1 VSIGTFAVRHS
12 RAALLVSIALVA
24 AGAIAAFLLPS
35 SIYPP
40 LEFPRIVI
48 IAHSGTLPPQS
59 MMLTVTRPIE
69 TAVMEV
75 PGIRRVRSRSIRGAA
90 EISAQFDPA
99 TRMEIALQ
107 QVQNR
112 VAEAQAELPAD
123 TELTVER
130 LTPAV
135 FPILILS
142 MTGPLPT
149 PDLNDFANYVVKPE
163 LARVPGAGRIEVLA
177 TDTRE
182 IEVVLDPDKLAAT
195 GIGVGDV
202 VDALKAQ
209 NELVPVGRFA
219 EGGQQHLSLASGLWT
234 SPEDIAAAPI
244 LVKKGATVHVS
255 DVGVVTPGSPDR
267 TLLVTGNG
275 RDAISI
281 SISQQ
286 IGANILAVKQG
297 VDRAVATL
305 QYSLPSG
312 IHLTKVYD
320 LAEFVSEAI
329 ANVRDA
335 ILIGGFLAVVV
346 LIVFLRN
353 IRLTLIA
360 AVTLPLAVIP
370 TFLFMYI
377 FNGSLNLM
385 SLGGLAVA
393 IGLVIDDAVVVVENI
408 HRRAA
413 EGSESVVDA
422 VSQLV
427 GPLVS
432 STLTTV
438 VVFAPLGLL
447 SGVIGQFFR
456 ALSMSLSVA
465 VLLSLGLSL
474 TVVPMLARW
483 AFQRRAP
490 GTPGPLRGSRPTSE
504 PGMPGDATASD
515 VGRVPPQADPA
526 GSPPRADV
534 AEPETTSRLARG
546 YARALNAIVHRPAIA
561 ILFALALAALSVGLF
576 FVTGTGF
583 LPKADEGGFVI
594 DYLTPAGSALEETD
608 RQVRAMEKVISA
620 TPEVAS
626 YSRRTGSELGL
637 FATAQNS
644 GDILVRLKRRSER
657 SRSSEEVIAAMRPK
671 LQEAAPL
678 AEIEFVQLL
687 QDMLGDLE
695 GAPTPIEVK
704 IFGDDPEKLE
714 SLAEPVEH
722 MLEKVDGVVDVVGMQ
737 HGNPEVTWTIDPI
750 AAGRAGMTVAQVAD
764 QMSTSWLGKVATDL
778 RLLDRRVPVRV
789 RLDDRFRFDPD
800 RLPST
805 LIHTPEG
812 GLMPVSALAHPVRA
826 NGQAELLRENLR
838 QMAVVSGRLEGR
850 DMGSAVAEIDSKLR
864 AMKLPVGYTY
874 EMGGQYASQ
883 QQAFRELLMVFGIA
897 TVLVFVILV
906 IQFRAW
912 TPAVLI
918 LLAAPLSLGG
928 ALALLL
934 LTGTELNVSSA
945 MGIILLIGLVV
956 KNGIMLLEFS
966 ERLHEQGEPFDTAIA
981 HAGRI
986 RLRPILMTTFC
997 TLFGLLPLALG
1008 LGAGAELQKPLALAV
1023 IGGLALSTPVTLLAI
1038 PGLYGAIRRRR

>member
-12 RAALLVSIALVA
+12 RAALLVSVALVA
-24 AGAIAAFLLPS
+24 AGAIAAYLLPS

-99 TRMEIALQ
+99 TKMEIALQ

-112 VAEAQAELPAD
+112 VAEAQTDLPAD

-142 MTGPLPT
+142 MSGPLPT

-177 TDTRE
+177 SDTRE

-202 VDALKAQ
+202 ADALKAQ

-234 SPEDIAAAPI
+234 SLEDIAAAPI
-244 LVKKGATVHVS
+244 LVKGGATVRVS
-255 DVGVVTPGSPDR
+255 DIGVVTSGSPDR
-267 TLLVTGNG
+267 TLLITGNG
-275 RDAISI
+275 RDAVSI

-286 IGANILAVKQG
+286 IGANILSVKQG
-297 VDRAVATL
+297 VERAVTSL
-305 QYSLPSG
+305 QHSLPSG

-320 LAEFVSEAI
+320 LAEFVNEAI

-353 IRLTLIA
+353 LRLTLIA
-360 AVTLPLAVIP
+360 AVTLPLAIIP
-370 TFLFMYI
+370 TFLFMYV

-422 VSQLV
+422 VGQLV

-483 AFQRRAP
+483 AFRRTA
-490 GTPGPLRGSRPTSE
+490 PGPLHGSRPTPE
-504 PGMPGDATASD
+504 EARVLRHARPADDA
-515 VGRVPPQADPA
+515 
-526 GSPPRADV
+526 
-534 AEPETTSRLARG
+534 AEPETPSRLARG
-546 YARALNAIVHRPAIA
+546 YGRALNSIVHRPAIA
-561 ILFALALAALSVGLF
+561 VLFALALGGLSVGLF

-594 DYLTPAGSALEETD
+594 DYLTPAGSALQETD
-608 RQVRAMEKVISA
+608 RQVRAMERVISE

-644 GDILVRLKRRSER
+644 GDILVRLKRRGDR

-695 GAPTPIEVK
+695 GAPTPIEIK
-704 IFGDDPEKLE
+704 IFGDDPDKLE
-714 SLAEPVEH
+714 SLADPVEH

-737 HGNPEVTWTIDPI
+737 RGSPEVTWTVDPV

-764 QMSTSWLGKVATDL
+764 QMSASWLGKVATDL

-789 RLDDRFRFDPD
+789 RLDDRFRFDPA

-805 LIHTPEG
+805 LIRTPEG

-850 DMGSAVAEIDSKLR
+850 DMGSAVAEIESKLR
-864 AMKLPVGYTY
+864 SLKLPVGYTY
-874 EMGGQYASQ
+874 EIGGQYASQ

-906 IQFRAW
+906 VQFRAW

-928 ALALLL
+928 ALALLV
-934 LTGTELNVSSA
+934 LTGTDLNVSSA

-966 ERLHEQGEPFDTAIA
+966 ERLHERGEPFDTAIA

-1038 PGLYGAIRRRR
+1038 PGLYGAIRRTRSSR